1 MARTAAAVICVLNS
15 VMTTKSKAEPE
26 VHKTDAEWRQ
36 ALPPERYRV
45 LRQQGTEPP
54 GSSELLEEHRR
65 GTFRCAGC
73 GAPLFSSDT
82 KFESGSGWP
91 SFYAALD
98 GAVDTDTD
106 VSHGMVRTE
115 MHCHRCGGHLG
126 HVFDDGPNPTGL
138 RYCTNGLSLTFDRQ
152 K

>member
-1 MARTAAAVICVLNS
+1 
-15 VMTTKSKAEPE
+15 MTTKSTAEPE
-26 VHKTDAEWRQ
+26 VQKTDGEWRQ
-36 ALPPERYRV
+36 SLPPDEYRV

-54 GSSELLEEHRR
+54 GSSALLREHRP

-73 GAPLFSSDT
+73 GAPLFSSET

-91 SFYAALD
+91 SFYASLD
-98 GAVDTDTD
+98 GAVDTEVDA
-106 VSHGMVRTE
+106 SHGMVRTE

-138 RYCTNGLSLTFDRQ
+138 RYCTNGLSLKFEPVLD
-152 K
+152 KSPASE

>member
-1 MARTAAAVICVLNS
+1 MA
-15 VMTTKSKAEPE
+15 TKSKPEPE
-26 VHKTDAEWRQ
+26 AQKTDAEWRQ

-45 LRQQGTEPP
+45 LRQQGTEAP
-54 GSSELLEEHRR
+54 GSSALLEEHRA

-73 GAPLFSSDT
+73 GAPLFSSET

-138 RYCTNGLSLTFDRQ
+138 RYCTNGLSLTFDPQ